1 MGMDVYG
8 KQPSKASGEYF
19 RANIWS
25 WRPLHQQMA
34 VLCSDLLSEEL
45 LRSMF
50 YNDGAGP
57 DDQETCTEM
66 ANRFEKALVKFPNGF
81 AIESDLRVNED
92 DRFIREE
99 ELARDPELKTRS
111 AYRIDREH
119 VLEWIEFL
127 RHSGG
132 FAVN

>member
-1 MGMDVYG
+1 
-8 KQPSKASGEYF
+8 
-19 RANIWS
+19 
-25 WRPLHQQMA
+25 
-34 VLCSDLLSEEL
+34 
-45 LRSMF
+45 
-50 YNDGAGP
+50 
-57 DDQETCTEM
+57 M